1 MRHIYDL
8 HWKIFSMLEVALVG
22 EGEEEEE
29 ETAVE
34 RANSQH
40 AEAEDVVAF
49 FEHMVDAD
57 DDAAVARANS
67 RRALNEEEGA
77 RRLAGNAVVV
87 DMEQGDEDQTVIA
100 RVLV

>member
-22 EGEEEEE
+22 EGEEEE
-29 ETAVE
+29 TAVE
-34 RANSQH
+34 RANSRH

-57 DDAAVARANS
+57 DDVAVARANS

-87 DMEQGDEDQTVIA
+87 DMEQGDEDQTVIV

>member
-22 EGEEEEE
+22 EGEEEV

-34 RANSQH
+34 CANSRH